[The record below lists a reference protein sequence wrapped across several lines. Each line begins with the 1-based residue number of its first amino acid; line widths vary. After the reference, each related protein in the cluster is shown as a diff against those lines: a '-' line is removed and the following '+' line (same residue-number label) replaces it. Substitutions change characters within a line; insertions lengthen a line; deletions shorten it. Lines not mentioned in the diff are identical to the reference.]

1 MIIMQGVFGLVK
13 IFNKKCIIIRQRVGI
28 FPQFKHIHNELMRF
42 ILNLENLM
50 CSKTLILGN

>member
-13 IFNKKCIIIRQRVGI
+13 IFNKKCIIIRQRVDI